1 MQRAF
6 ALRPLPVA
14 RETLGA
20 LRELQPVTNRLYDRI
35 ACDTDWLLET
45 FRPLAQCCAWSAM
58 EMAAHARTAAAA
70 RKKPRLML
78 PNSVFLQGAE
88 RSGLALTC
96 GNVQAGEPYQLELV
110 HRLHAAEHERVAAGP
125 LTTVCEALARAAR
138 MVHASRPTVA
148 VLTKPGPSLALRTRA
163 DVRGVGEELRRKHGM
178 RVVYVSMA
186 DLARAKLDGTGDLRL
201 DGQAISVIYSRY
213 DFSHPWGRC
222 VDDVPTGDL
231 RDEWTTI
238 ERIEAS
244 SAVVSSSLG
253 SRLAHRRTTQLALL
267 RTGVI
272 ERFLPPADAA
282 AVRAVLPEQWRLG
295 VELGGGGP
303 NAEAEAAD
311 ARARVESDAHGYVAK
326 NVLRPRTGSNSTQ
339 ARATHA
345 RWRPRDTAL
354 GSSQDRHASG
364 GAIVADASALREIAR
379 DRTRSGRF
387 VLSRKISP
395 LTHAAELAPPPAGA
409 VVHVDAAVSEL
420 ASFGAFLAGAEA
432 FAEGDALVNAC
443 AGVGARTRPAA
454 SDHPRAKEI
463 GYGALSCCQ
472 EAAENVAA

>member
-1 MQRAF
+1 MATLAEPCQSRYRAARSRTAAGRVPERVSRFNLAVSSQLFHWLVARREVAPRMQRAF

-20 LRELQPVTNRLYDRI
+20 LRELQPLTNRLYDRI

-45 FRPLAQCCAWSAM
+45 FRPLAQRCAWSAM

-70 RKKPRLML
+70 RSKPRLML
-78 PNSVFLQGAE
+78 PNSVFLQAAE

-110 HRLHAAEHERVAAGP
+110 HRLHAAEHECVVAGP

-186 DLARAKLDGTGDLRL
+186 DLARAKLDSAGDLRL
-201 DGQAISVIYSRY
+201 DGEAISVIYSRY

-222 VDDVPTGDL
+222 VDDVPAGDL

-303 NAEAEAAD
+303 TAEAEAAE

-326 NVLRPRTGSNSTQ
+326 NVLRPRTGSNATQ
-339 ARATHA
+339 ARATPALLPPRDATATPPLAHRRTA
-345 RWRPRDTAL
+345 TRRAGPSSPTRPRCAR
-354 GSSQDRHASG
+354 S
-364 GAIVADASALREIAR
+364 REIGQGRADLCSR
-379 DRTRSGRF
+379 GRSR
-387 VLSRKISP
+387 R
-395 LTHAAELAPPPAGA
+395 
-409 VVHVDAAVSEL
+409 
-420 ASFGAFLAGAEA
+420 
-432 FAEGDALVNAC
+432 
-443 AGVGARTRPAA
+443 
-454 SDHPRAKEI
+454 
-463 GYGALSCCQ
+463 
-472 EAAENVAA
+472 